1 MNKNLTLLPSSSLTL
16 LTKPD
21 IIRLLQAEGEEFHQL
36 TETALEVKHRFAG
49 KQVYYRGLIEYS
61 NICGKNCF
69 YCGLRAANHKNRRYV
84 VTDDE
89 VMEAVRFAYQ
99 KQFGSLVLQSGENN
113 NRINVH
119 HIADL
124 VKRIHKETNH
134 EMGITLSMG
143 EQDETTYREWFEAG
157 ATRYLLRIET
167 SNENLY
173 KKIHPND
180 PNHDFSKRLQALQT
194 LKRIGYQTGTGV
206 MIGLPFQTIE
216 DLADDLIFMSHLDI
230 DMCGMGPYIEH
241 PDTPLWQYRDLLLP
255 KQERFNL
262 SLKMIAILRIMMKDI
277 NIASTT
283 AMQTLDPH
291 GREKGIRAGANV
303 VMPNL
308 TPTKYRENY
317 LIYENKPGVNSDACE
332 TLAELERNIRDA
344 GEEVAY
350 GKQGTSKHFLNREL
364 WNDR

>member
-1 MNKNLTLLPSSSLTL
+1 MNHNLTLLQSYGLTIL
-16 LTKPD
+16 EKPD
-21 IIRLLQAEGEEFHQL
+21 IIRLLQSEGEDFRLL
-36 TETALEVKHRFAG
+36 TETALLIKHQYAG
-49 KQVYYRGLIEYS
+49 KKVYYRGLIEYS
-61 NICGKNCF
+61 NICGKNCY
-69 YCGLRAANHKNRRYV
+69 YCGLRAENHKNTRYV

-89 VMEAVRFAYQ
+89 VMEAVRFAYR
-99 KQFGSLVLQSGENN
+99 KQFGSLVLQSGENSN
-113 NRINVH
+113 SLNVH
-119 HIADL
+119 HITEL
-124 VKRIHKETNH
+124 IKRIHQETNN

-143 EQDETTYREWFEAG
+143 EQDEKTYREWFEAG

-173 KKIHPND
+173 KKIHPD
-180 PNHDFSKRLQALQT
+180 DKNHNFSKRLQALDN
-194 LKRIGYQTGTGV
+194 LKKIGYQTGTGV

-216 DLADDLIFMSHLDI
+216 DLADDLIFMSNLDI

-241 PDTPLWQYRDLLLP
+241 PNTPLWQHRDKLLS

-262 SLKMIAILRIMMKDI
+262 SLKMIAILRIMMKDV

-308 TPTKYRENY
+308 TPVKYRENY
-317 LIYENKPGVNSDACE
+317 LIYENKPGIESDAGE
-332 TLAELERNIRDA
+332 TLAELERNIIDA
-344 GEEVAY
+344 GEEVGY
-350 GKQGTSKHFLNREL
+350 GEQGTSKHFLNKNINEK
-364 WNDR
+364 

>member
-1 MNKNLTLLPSSSLTL
+1 MNKNA
-16 LTKPD
+16 
-21 IIRLLQAEGEEFHQL
+21 IIRLLQTEGEEFHQL
-36 TETALEVKHRFAG
+36 TATALEVKHRFAG

-61 NICGKNCF
+61 NICGKECF
-69 YCGLRAANHKNRRYV
+69 YCGLRAANHKNIRYV

-89 VMEAVRFAYQ
+89 VMEAVMFAWQ

-113 NRINVH
+113 SQLNVH
-119 HIADL
+119 HITEL
-124 VKRIHKETNH
+124 VQRIHKATNH

-143 EQDETTYREWFEAG
+143 EQDEMTYREWFEAG

-167 SNENLY
+167 SNEHLY
-173 KKIHPND
+173 RKIHPD
-180 PNHDFSKRLQALQT
+180 DHKHDFAKRLQALHT
-194 LKRIGYQTGTGV
+194 LQKIGYQTGTGV

-216 DLADDLIFMSHLDI
+216 DLADDLIFMSNLDI

-241 PDTPLWQYRDLLLP
+241 SDTPLWQYRDLLLP
-255 KQERFNL
+255 NHERFNL

-308 TPTKYRENY
+308 TPAKYRGSY
-317 LIYENKPGVNSDACE
+317 LIYENKPGINSDTDE
-332 TLAELERNIRDA
+332 TLAELERNIRNA

-350 GKQGTSKHFLNREL
+350 GKHGTSRHYMNRK
-364 WNDR
+364 